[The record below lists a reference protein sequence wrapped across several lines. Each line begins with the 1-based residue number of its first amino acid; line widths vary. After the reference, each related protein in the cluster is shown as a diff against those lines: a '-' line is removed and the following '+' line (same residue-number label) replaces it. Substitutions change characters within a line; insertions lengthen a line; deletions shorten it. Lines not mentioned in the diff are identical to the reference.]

1 MKHHVHGMN
10 FNGSLFNYIKR
21 MCYFVLGF
29 YLFML
34 IQLIVWIY
42 GYNKP
47 EHKNHL
53 EVGGEMNCKCKA
65 LLTEASMMV
74 VGYWL

>member
-1 MKHHVHGMN
+1 
-10 FNGSLFNYIKR
+10 
-21 MCYFVLGF
+21 MCYFVLVF
-29 YLFML
+29 YFFML

-53 EVGGEMNCKCKA
+53 EVGGEMLCKCKA
-65 LLTEASMMV
+65 LLTETSVMV
-74 VGYWL
+74 VG